1 MLLAWT
7 RSPRSTA
14 ASPPANRSAG
24 RWAGPRS
31 KVAAIAA
38 CPCSSMDRRPQY
50 RVGLHGLGDQ
60 RRIIGN
66 VAIPF
71 DEHGLRAGSIEK
83 TRQQVPATRA
93 HPRSIVVERDGAPPP
108 LVLARMARPVDFPAT
123 SHADHIQHS
132 PRTPPPNHGRT

>member
-14 ASPPANRSAG
+14 ASLPANRSVG
-24 RWAGPRS
+24 RRPGPWS

-38 CPCSSMDRRPQY
+38 CPCSSIDRRPQY

-93 HPRSIVVERDGAPPP
+93 HRRSMVDRKSVV
-108 LVLARMARPVDFPAT
+108 
-123 SHADHIQHS
+123 
-132 PRTPPPNHGRT
+132 